1 MCILKIRDNFL
12 RLFETDLASEI
23 KFSLELKICESK
35 GSFNDTL
42 IIIRTGQ
49 SYTPLYKT
57 AEAALRLDFSPS
69 GVMSLV
75 INALEF

>member
-23 KFSLELKICESK
+23 KFSVELKICESK

-42 IIIRTGQ
+42 IIIWTGHFVVTLPA
-49 SYTPLYKT
+49 SLIRRYIKPLKQ
-57 AEAALRLDFSPS
+57 L
-69 GVMSLV
+69 
-75 INALEF
+75 